1 MLQSVDFREF
11 NQILSVTPGENNIP
25 LSIFLDK
32 YSEFLAFPGIYC
44 GEARPYNSLRLVP
57 LHYSTICKWELRN
70 IDRRCAN
77 CIPNLF
83 YKLKKLQIKQIQD
96 KVMLA
101 IRKCKLNGKKYTAAQ
116 VLDSHTADSIVR
128 LNEGFQV
135 LRNLRGSPPY
145 WEKAKKDI
153 FAMIRQL
160 GLPTWFCSFS
170 AAETKW
176 IPLLRCLGE
185 LIENVS
191 YSDDE
196 ILNMSWE
203 HKSKLIKA
211 DPVTCARYFD
221 FRFSKFFTEVLGNDT
236 HPVGQIKDS
245 FYRIEFQQRCSP
257 HVHMLLWIKDAPNIL
272 SHEYQEVAEF
282 INKYVSCNKDGADP
296 SLVNYQT
303 HRHARTC
310 MKKNKPICRFNFPIP
325 PMPFTM
331 ILSPL
336 NEEDENI
343 ASAVLTFQEI
353 CAYLNSQAFKG
364 SELSFQEF
372 LSNLNLDLETYIQAI
387 RSSLKQNRVFLKR
400 SPNEVRINAYN
411 PILLK
416 CWQANMDIQ
425 FILDPYACAVY
436 IVSYISKGQR
446 GMSNLLRHACEEART
461 SNSDIRQQVRRI
473 GNKFLSHVEVGAQE
487 AVYIVLQMP
496 LRHSS
501 RGITF
506 VNTSPPEE
514 RVVLIKPRHV
524 LEELQEDS
532 TDIESGNIVTLY
544 QQRPRALEGL
554 CLADFVSQFYVKYK
568 PQKNKNPTS
577 EEYLPEN
584 DDNDMSEDQESNLLV
599 EELSQSYIFRNGV
612 EIVKRKKPCVL
623 RWVHFDKETDPE
635 KYYRELLMLFTHW
648 RKEDKDLLKS
658 FNSFEESFKSAKGQ
672 IEKKQEEYEKK
683 GVNLDDVEAISQYM
697 DDNTCS
703 EYFAPGC
710 EHQEQMDKEGP
721 TMSEAYGC
729 IDPGKHAPEYDIG
742 LELGIARKQLDED
755 ISQLGELDDNSYRDM
770 LRNLNVQQKECFNH
784 VLHWHKTK
792 TDPMYVFLTGGAGVG
807 KSVVTR
813 ALYQALLK

>member
-11 NQILSVTPGENNIP
+11 NQILSVAPGENNIP
-25 LSIFLDK
+25 LSIFQDK
-32 YSEFLAFPGIYC
+32 YYEFFAFPAIYC
-44 GEARPYNSLRLVP
+44 GQTRADNSLRLVP

-70 IDRRCAN
+70 IDRRCAT

-196 ILNMSWE
+196 ILNMSWDN
-203 HKSKLIKA
+203 KSKLIKA

-245 FYRIEFQQRCSP
+245 FYRIEFQQRGSP

-282 INKYVSCNKDGADP
+282 INKYVSCNEDGADP

-353 CAYLNSQAFKG
+353 CAYLNSQALKG

-514 RVVLIKPRHV
+514 RVVLIKPKHV

-612 EIVKRKKPCVL
+612 EIVKSVL
-623 RWVHFDKETDPE
+623 RWVHFYKETDSE

-672 IEKKQEEYEKK
+672 IEKK
-683 GVNLDDVEAISQYM
+683 
-697 DDNTCS
+697 
-703 EYFAPGC
+703 
-710 EHQEQMDKEGP
+710 
-721 TMSEAYGC
+721 
-729 IDPGKHAPEYDIG
+729 
-742 LELGIARKQLDED
+742 
-755 ISQLGELDDNSYRDM
+755 
-770 LRNLNVQQKECFNH
+770 
-784 VLHWHKTK
+784 
-792 TDPMYVFLTGGAGVG
+792 TGGV
-807 KSVVTR
+807 
-813 ALYQALLK
+813 

>member
-11 NQILSVTPGENNIP
+11 NQILSVAPGENNIP
-25 LSIFLDK
+25 LSIVQDK
-32 YSEFLAFPGIYC
+32 YSEFLAFPAIYC
-44 GEARPYNSLRLVP
+44 GQARPDNSLRLVP

-70 IDRRCAN
+70 IDRRCAT

-101 IRKCKLNGKKYTAAQ
+101 IRKCKLNCKKYTAAQ

-245 FYRIEFQQRCSP
+245 FYRIEFQQRGSP

-461 SNSDIRQQVRRI
+461 SNSDIQ
-473 GNKFLSHVEVGAQE
+473 FLSHVEVGAQE

-514 RVVLIKPRHV
+514 RVVLIKPKHV

-623 RWVHFDKETDPE
+623 RWVHFDKETDSE

-672 IEKKQEEYEKK
+672 IEKK
-683 GVNLDDVEAISQYM
+683 
-697 DDNTCS
+697 
-703 EYFAPGC
+703 
-710 EHQEQMDKEGP
+710 
-721 TMSEAYGC
+721 
-729 IDPGKHAPEYDIG
+729 
-742 LELGIARKQLDED
+742 
-755 ISQLGELDDNSYRDM
+755 
-770 LRNLNVQQKECFNH
+770 
-784 VLHWHKTK
+784 
-792 TDPMYVFLTGGAGVG
+792 TGGV
-807 KSVVTR
+807 
-813 ALYQALLK
+813 

>member
-1 MLQSVDFREF
+1 
-11 NQILSVTPGENNIP
+11 
-25 LSIFLDK
+25 
-32 YSEFLAFPGIYC
+32 
-44 GEARPYNSLRLVP
+44 
-57 LHYSTICKWELRN
+57 
-70 IDRRCAN
+70 
-77 CIPNLF
+77 
-83 YKLKKLQIKQIQD
+83 
-96 KVMLA
+96 
-101 IRKCKLNGKKYTAAQ
+101 
-116 VLDSHTADSIVR
+116 
-128 LNEGFQV
+128 
-135 LRNLRGSPPY
+135 
-145 WEKAKKDI
+145 
-153 FAMIRQL
+153 
-160 GLPTWFCSFS
+160 
-170 AAETKW
+170 
-176 IPLLRCLGE
+176 
-185 LIENVS
+185 
-191 YSDDE
+191 
-196 ILNMSWE
+196 
-203 HKSKLIKA
+203 
-211 DPVTCARYFD
+211 
-221 FRFSKFFTEVLGNDT
+221 
-236 HPVGQIKDS
+236 
-245 FYRIEFQQRCSP
+245 
-257 HVHMLLWIKDAPNIL
+257 MLLWIKNASNIL

-282 INKYVSCNKDGADP
+282 INIYVSCNKDGTDP

-343 ASAVLTFQEI
+343 ASAILTFQEI
-353 CAYLNSQAFKG
+353 CAYLNSQAFKE
-364 SELSFQEF
+364 SEFSFQEF
-372 LSNLNLDLETYIQAI
+372 LSNLNLDLKTYIQAI

-400 SPNEVRINAYN
+400 SQNEVRINAYN

-436 IVSYISKGQR
+436 IVSYISKVQR

-461 SNSDIRQQVRRI
+461 SNSDIRQQVRRK

-487 AVYIVLQMP
+487 VVYIVLQMP

-514 RVVLIKPRHV
+514 RVVLLKPRHV
-524 LEELQEDS
+524 LEELQENS

-568 PQKNKNPTS
+568 PQKNQKPIS

-584 DDNDMSEDQESNLLV
+584 DDDDLSEDQESNLFV
-599 EELSQSYIFRNGV
+599 EKLSQSYVFRNGV
-612 EIVKRKKPCVL
+612 EIVKRKTPCVL

-648 RKEDKDLLKS
+648 HKEDKDLLKA
-658 FNSFEESFKSAKGQ
+658 FKSFEESFKPAKGQ
-672 IEKKQEEYEKK
+672 IEKKQEEYEQK
-683 GVNLDDVEAISQYM
+683 GVNLDDVETISQYM

-710 EHQEQMDKEGP
+710 EHQEQMDREKGP

-729 IDPGKHAPEYDIG
+729 FDPGKHAPEYDIG

-755 ISQLGELDDNSYRDM
+755 ISQLGELNDSSYREM
-770 LRNLNVQQKECFNH
+770 VRNLNVQQREFFNH
-784 VLHWHKTK
+784 VLHWHKIR

-807 KSVVTR
+807 EKCCHSSFVSGIVEILLTSGKSKSR
-813 ALYQALLK
+813 

>member
-1 MLQSVDFREF
+1 MNQEWDFEAFDQENDDQHPEENINFSEEENIVETWAEETNIEDRATGNTDTMLQSVDFREF
-11 NQILSVTPGENNIP
+11 NQILSVAPGENNIP
-25 LSIFLDK
+25 LSIVQDK
-32 YSEFLAFPGIYC
+32 YSEFLAFPAIYC
-44 GEARPYNSLRLVP
+44 GQARPDNSLRLVP

-70 IDRRCAN
+70 IDRRCAT

-101 IRKCKLNGKKYTAAQ
+101 IRKCKLNCKKYTAAQ

-176 IPLLRCLGE
+176 IPLLKCLGE

-245 FYRIEFQQRCSP
+245 FYRIEFQQRGSP

-461 SNSDIRQQVRRI
+461 SNSYIRQQVRRI
-473 GNKFLSHVEVGAQE
+473 GNKFLLHVEVGAQE

-514 RVVLIKPRHV
+514 RVVLIKPKHV

-623 RWVHFDKETDPE
+623 RWVHFDKETDSE

-683 GVNLDDVEAISQYM
+683 E
-697 DDNTCS
+697 
-703 EYFAPGC
+703 
-710 EHQEQMDKEGP
+710 
-721 TMSEAYGC
+721 
-729 IDPGKHAPEYDIG
+729 
-742 LELGIARKQLDED
+742 
-755 ISQLGELDDNSYRDM
+755 
-770 LRNLNVQQKECFNH
+770 
-784 VLHWHKTK
+784 
-792 TDPMYVFLTGGAGVG
+792 
-807 KSVVTR
+807 
-813 ALYQALLK
+813 

>member
-1 MLQSVDFREF
+1 
-11 NQILSVTPGENNIP
+11 
-25 LSIFLDK
+25 
-32 YSEFLAFPGIYC
+32 
-44 GEARPYNSLRLVP
+44 
-57 LHYSTICKWELRN
+57 
-70 IDRRCAN
+70 
-77 CIPNLF
+77 
-83 YKLKKLQIKQIQD
+83 
-96 KVMLA
+96 
-101 IRKCKLNGKKYTAAQ
+101 
-116 VLDSHTADSIVR
+116 
-128 LNEGFQV
+128 
-135 LRNLRGSPPY
+135 
-145 WEKAKKDI
+145 
-153 FAMIRQL
+153 
-160 GLPTWFCSFS
+160 
-170 AAETKW
+170 
-176 IPLLRCLGE
+176 
-185 LIENVS
+185 
-191 YSDDE
+191 
-196 ILNMSWE
+196 
-203 HKSKLIKA
+203 
-211 DPVTCARYFD
+211 
-221 FRFSKFFTEVLGNDT
+221 
-236 HPVGQIKDS
+236 
-245 FYRIEFQQRCSP
+245 
-257 HVHMLLWIKDAPNIL
+257 
-272 SHEYQEVAEF
+272 
-282 INKYVSCNKDGADP
+282 
-296 SLVNYQT
+296 
-303 HRHARTC
+303 

-353 CAYLNSQAFKG
+353 CAYLNSQALKG

-446 GMSNLLRHACEEART
+446 GMSNLLRHACEKART

-514 RVVLIKPRHV
+514 RVVLIKPKHV

-623 RWVHFDKETDPE
+623 RWVHFYKETDSE

-672 IEKKQEEYEKK
+672 IEKK
-683 GVNLDDVEAISQYM
+683 
-697 DDNTCS
+697 
-703 EYFAPGC
+703 
-710 EHQEQMDKEGP
+710 
-721 TMSEAYGC
+721 
-729 IDPGKHAPEYDIG
+729 
-742 LELGIARKQLDED
+742 
-755 ISQLGELDDNSYRDM
+755 
-770 LRNLNVQQKECFNH
+770 
-784 VLHWHKTK
+784 
-792 TDPMYVFLTGGAGVG
+792 TGGV
-807 KSVVTR
+807 
-813 ALYQALLK
+813 

>member
-1 MLQSVDFREF
+1 MNVPADVTSTVKKLPRVLTENETIPLKFKRCLSFKHCVAFERIRPSKVIEATKWLIQNSPLFKNEGIELNQEWDFEAFDQENDDQHPEENINFSEEENIVETWAEETNIEDRATGNTDTMLQSVDFREF
-11 NQILSVTPGENNIP
+11 NQILSVAPGENNIP
-25 LSIFLDK
+25 LSIVQDK
-32 YSEFLAFPGIYC
+32 YSEFLAFPAIYC
-44 GEARPYNSLRLVP
+44 GQARPDNSLRLVP
-57 LHYSTICKWELRN
+57 LHDSTICKWELRN
-70 IDRRCAN
+70 IDRRCAT

-101 IRKCKLNGKKYTAAQ
+101 IRKCKLNCKKYTAAQ

-153 FAMIRQL
+153 FAMLRQL
-160 GLPTWFCSFS
+160 GLPTWFFSFS

-176 IPLLRCLGE
+176 IPLLKCLGE

-245 FYRIEFQQRCSP
+245 FYRIEFQQRGSP

-310 MKKNKPICRFNFPIP
+310 MKKNKPICRFNIPIP

-336 NEEDENI
+336 NEEDGNI

-461 SNSDIRQQVRRI
+461 SNSDIRRQVRRI

-544 QQRPRALEGL
+544 QQRPKALEGL

-568 PQKNKNPTS
+568 PQKNKKSTS
-577 EEYLPEN
+577 EECLPEN

-612 EIVKRKKPCVL
+612 EIVKRKKPYVL
-623 RWVHFDKETDPE
+623 RWH
-635 KYYRELLMLFTHW
+635 Y
-648 RKEDKDLLKS
+648 
-658 FNSFEESFKSAKGQ
+658 
-672 IEKKQEEYEKK
+672 
-683 GVNLDDVEAISQYM
+683 
-697 DDNTCS
+697 
-703 EYFAPGC
+703 
-710 EHQEQMDKEGP
+710 
-721 TMSEAYGC
+721 
-729 IDPGKHAPEYDIG
+729 
-742 LELGIARKQLDED
+742 
-755 ISQLGELDDNSYRDM
+755 
-770 LRNLNVQQKECFNH
+770 
-784 VLHWHKTK
+784 
-792 TDPMYVFLTGGAGVG
+792 
-807 KSVVTR
+807 
-813 ALYQALLK
+813 

>member
-1 MLQSVDFREF
+1 MHSKFILQVE
-11 NQILSVTPGENNIP
+11 
-25 LSIFLDK
+25 K
-32 YSEFLAFPGIYC
+32 
-44 GEARPYNSLRLVP
+44 
-57 LHYSTICKWELRN
+57 
-70 IDRRCAN
+70 
-77 CIPNLF
+77 
-83 YKLKKLQIKQIQD
+83 KKLQIKQIQD

-101 IRKCKLNGKKYTAAQ
+101 IRKCNLNGKKYTAAQ
-116 VLDSHTADSIVR
+116 ILDSHTADSIVR
-128 LNEGFQV
+128 LNERFQV

-160 GLPTWFCSFS
+160 GLTTWFCSFS

-176 IPLLRCLGE
+176 IPLRCLDE

-221 FRFSKFFTEVLGNDT
+221 FSTFFTEVLGHET
-236 HPVGQIKDS
+236 HPVSQIKDY
-245 FYRIEFQQRCSP
+245 FYRIEFQQRGSP

-272 SHEYQEVAEF
+272 SHEYHEVAEF

-331 ILSPL
+331 ILTPL

-343 ASAVLTFQEI
+343 ASAIITFKEI
-353 CAYLNSQAFKG
+353 CAYLNSLAFKE

-487 AVYIVLQMP
+487 AVYIVLQMR

-514 RVVLIKPRHV
+514 RVVLLKPRHV
-524 LEELQEDS
+524 LEELQENS

-568 PQKNKNPTS
+568 PQTNQKPKS

-584 DDNDMSEDQESNLLV
+584 DDDDLSEDQESNLLV
-599 EELSQSYIFRNGV
+599 EELSQSYVFRNGV

-658 FNSFEESFKSAKGQ
+658 FKSFEESFKSAKGQ

-683 GVNLDDVEAISQYM
+683 E
-697 DDNTCS
+697 
-703 EYFAPGC
+703 
-710 EHQEQMDKEGP
+710 
-721 TMSEAYGC
+721 
-729 IDPGKHAPEYDIG
+729 
-742 LELGIARKQLDED
+742 
-755 ISQLGELDDNSYRDM
+755 
-770 LRNLNVQQKECFNH
+770 
-784 VLHWHKTK
+784 
-792 TDPMYVFLTGGAGVG
+792 
-807 KSVVTR
+807 
-813 ALYQALLK
+813 